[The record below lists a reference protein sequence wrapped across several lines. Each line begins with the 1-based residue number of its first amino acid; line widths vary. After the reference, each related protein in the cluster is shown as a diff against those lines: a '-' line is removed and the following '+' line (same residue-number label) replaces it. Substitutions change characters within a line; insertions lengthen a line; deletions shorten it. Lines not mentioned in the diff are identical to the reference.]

1 MSKKTVRQLAEIV
14 KIPLDRLLVQLK
26 EAGLPATK
34 PEDEISEDEKA
45 KLLAHLR
52 QRHGNTDAENSPNR
66 VVLKRRKV
74 SELKQASV
82 PGTATKT
89 ISVEVRKEKTYI
101 KREQPVVKTSV
112 VKTTPTVVE
121 AVIEKIVVV
130 ETPTVEISM
139 PAVEVSKIVEV
150 ETAPIVKIA
159 AVAADKPHKEHR
171 PKKPVIVDD
180 FELEEPEVVLE
191 AKFAVAIKDDKKS
204 KSDKPAKPK
213 EIDEAR
219 KQQLEKEQRLEDSIN
234 RTAERVRANAAAKL
248 NPPAQR
254 PRHANSGTPN
264 NNNASRTNNNG
275 NNNGNTNTPRPN
287 NGNNTPRTNN
297 NAPRP
302 ANNSA
307 VAPSAN
313 TVTPRPA
320 NTNAPARVNAPPRGT
335 NNAPPRG
342 NNNAGV
348 RGNNNAGG
356 GAGSSANSNR
366 GNNDSGRE
374 NNNRNKKKGKGAKQP
389 SRNVIQNDSKHQ
401 FEMPVAQMVYE
412 VTVPEMISV
421 ADLANKMNVKAALAI
436 KHLMKLGIM
445 ATINQ
450 TIDQD
455 TAAIL
460 VEDMGHT
467 PIMQSDD
474 DFEREMLAEVTEDDT
489 HPELPRA
496 PIVTIMGHVD
506 HGKTSLLDY
515 IRKTRVA
522 AGEAGGITQHIG
534 AYQVKTDHGSVTF
547 LDTPG
552 HAAFTAMRARGADVT
567 DVVIIVVAAD
577 DGVMPQTKEAVEHAR
592 AAKVPI
598 IVALNKMDKPGANPD
613 KVMQELSVLNVLAEE
628 WGGDVQFL
636 KISAKTGE
644 GVDDLIESLIVQ
656 TEILELKA
664 PVAGAASGIV
674 IESRLDR
681 GRGAVA
687 TILVQ
692 RGTLENGQMVLCGH
706 EYGRVRAMFNENG
719 KAIKTAGPCEPVE
732 ILGLSGTPNAGDE
745 FLVVQNERV
754 AKELAKHR
762 EDRKRLK
769 RHAEQ
774 ATSLED
780 VFNRM
785 KAGEQA
791 SLNLVLK
798 TDVQGSLEALRSSLL
813 ELSNDEVEVKV
824 VYGGVGGINEGDVNL
839 ALASGAILM
848 GFNVRAD
855 ATSRR
860 MIEERGVDLH
870 YYSIIYEAIDEV
882 KKSISGMLAPE
893 IKEQFM
899 GLAEVRSVFKSPK
912 LGAIAGCM
920 VLDGTVK
927 RNLPIRVLR
936 DNVVVYEG
944 VLESL
949 RHYKDDV
956 AEVKMGMECGIG
968 VKNYNDVR
976 AGDQIEVFERIEV
989 RREL

>member
-1 MSKKTVRQLAEIV
+1 
-14 KIPLDRLLVQLK
+14 
-26 EAGLPATK
+26 
-34 PEDEISEDEKA
+34 
-45 KLLAHLR
+45 
-52 QRHGNTDAENSPNR
+52 
-66 VVLKRRKV
+66 
-74 SELKQASV
+74 
-82 PGTATKT
+82 
-89 ISVEVRKEKTYI
+89 
-101 KREQPVVKTSV
+101 
-112 VKTTPTVVE
+112 
-121 AVIEKIVVV
+121 
-130 ETPTVEISM
+130 
-139 PAVEVSKIVEV
+139 
-150 ETAPIVKIA
+150 
-159 AVAADKPHKEHR
+159 
-171 PKKPVIVDD
+171 
-180 FELEEPEVVLE
+180 
-191 AKFAVAIKDDKKS
+191 
-204 KSDKPAKPK
+204 
-213 EIDEAR
+213 
-219 KQQLEKEQRLEDSIN
+219 
-234 RTAERVRANAAAKL
+234 
-248 NPPAQR
+248 
-254 PRHANSGTPN
+254 
-264 NNNASRTNNNG
+264 
-275 NNNGNTNTPRPN
+275 
-287 NGNNTPRTNN
+287 
-297 NAPRP
+297 
-302 ANNSA
+302 
-307 VAPSAN
+307 
-313 TVTPRPA
+313 
-320 NTNAPARVNAPPRGT
+320 
-335 NNAPPRG
+335 
-342 NNNAGV
+342 
-348 RGNNNAGG
+348 
-356 GAGSSANSNR
+356 
-366 GNNDSGRE
+366 
-374 NNNRNKKKGKGAKQP
+374 
-389 SRNVIQNDSKHQ
+389 
-401 FEMPVAQMVYE
+401 
-412 VTVPEMISV
+412 
-421 ADLANKMNVKAALAI
+421 
-436 KHLMKLGIM
+436 M

-450 TIDQD
+450 SIDQD

-460 VEDMGHT
+460 VEDMGHVAV
-467 PIMQSDD
+467 MQSDD
-474 DFEREMLAEVTEDDT
+474 DFEKEMLAEVTEEDN

-598 IVALNKMDKPGANPD
+598 IIAMNKMDKPGANPD
-613 KVMQELSVLNVLAEE
+613 KVMQELSVIDVLAEE

-636 KISAKTGE
+636 KISAKTGQ

-664 PVAGAASGIV
+664 PIDGAASGIV

-732 ILGLSGTPNAGDE
+732 ILGLSSTPNAGDE
-745 FLVVQNERV
+745 FLVVQNERI

-762 EDRKRLK
+762 EDRKRFT
-769 RHAEQ
+769 RHAAQ
-774 ATSLED
+774 
-780 VFNRM
+780 
-785 KAGEQA
+785 QA
-791 SLNLVLK
+791 SKLDEVFSKMTSGELASVNLVLK
-798 TDVQGSLEALRSSLL
+798 TDVQGSLEALRSSLID
-813 ELSNDEVEVKV
+813 LSNDEVEVKV

-893 IKEQFM
+893 IKEQIV
-899 GLAEVRSVFKSPK
+899 GLAQVREVFKSPK

-920 VLDGTVK
+920 VIDGFVK

-936 DNVVVYEG
+936 ENVVIYEG
-944 VLESL
+944 QLESL
-949 RHYKDDV
+949 RRFKDDI

-989 RREL
+989 KREL

>member
-1 MSKKTVRQLAEIV
+1 MSVKTVRQLAEIV

-26 EAGLPATK
+26 EAGLVASTADA
-34 PEDEISEDEKA
+34 EVSDAEQS

-52 QRHGNTDAENSPNR
+52 QRHGKATGENENAPNR

-74 SELKQASV
+74 SELKQAST
-82 PGTATKT
+82 PGSATKT

-101 KREQPVVKTSV
+101 KREQSVETKTAAPVIPVVDAQVEKNTSATV
-112 VKTTPTVVE
+112 ENTATPTTSEVTTPLENKVNFDLSP
-121 AVIEKIVVV
+121 
-130 ETPTVEISM
+130 ETIKAQED
-139 PAVEVSKIVEV
+139 
-150 ETAPIVKIA
+150 ETARQMQ
-159 AVAADKPHKEHR
+159 VA
-171 PKKPVIVDD
+171 
-180 FELEEPEVVLE
+180 
-191 AKFAVAIKDDKKS
+191 KD
-204 KSDKPAKPK
+204 
-213 EIDEAR
+213 
-219 KQQLEKEQRLEDSIN
+219 QRLEDSIN
-234 RTAERVRANAAAKL
+234 RNADKVRQQAAAKL
-248 NPPAQR
+248 QAAERAKQPAAAKPSQNGTRPP
-254 PRHANSGTPN
+254 H
-264 NNNASRTNNNG
+264 
-275 NNNGNTNTPRPN
+275 
-287 NGNNTPRTNN
+287 
-297 NAPRP
+297 
-302 ANNSA
+302 
-307 VAPSAN
+307 
-313 TVTPRPA
+313 
-320 NTNAPARVNAPPRGT
+320 
-335 NNAPPRG
+335 
-342 NNNAGV
+342 NNAGNKPTKQPAKPAQ
-348 RGNNNAGG
+348 NNSRPAAASAAVAAPQPAPAKTQEENRTRRPAKPAGG
-356 GAGSSANSNR
+356 NSSYTGKDAKRNS
-366 GNNDSGRE
+366 
-374 NNNRNKKKGKGAKQP
+374 KKKGGKQP
-389 SRNVIQNDSKHQ
+389 TARIIQQNDGKHQ

-412 VTVPEMISV
+412 VTIPEMIIVSE
-421 ADLANKMNVKAALAI
+421 LANKMNVKAAMVI

-450 TIDQD
+450 SIDQD

-467 PIMQSDD
+467 PVMQSDD
-474 DFEREMLAEVTEDDT
+474 DFEKEMLAEVTEDETYPD
-489 HPELPRA
+489 LPRA

-552 HAAFTAMRARGADVT
+552 HAAFTAMRARGADIT

-598 IVALNKMDKPGANPD
+598 IIAINKMDKPGANPD
-613 KVMQELSVLNVLAEE
+613 KVMQELSVLDVLAEE

-636 KISAKTGE
+636 KISAKTGQ
-644 GVDDLIESLIVQ
+644 GVDELIESLIVQ

-664 PVAGAASGIV
+664 PVAGAASGLV

-692 RGTLENGQMVLCGH
+692 RGTLENGQMVLCGQ

-719 KAIKTAGPCEPVE
+719 KAIKSAGPCEPVE
-732 ILGLSGTPNAGDE
+732 ILGLSSTPNAGDE

-774 ATSLED
+774 ATTLED

-785 KAGEQA
+785 KAGEVS

-798 TDVQGSLEALRSSLL
+798 TDVQGSLEALRNSLV

-839 ALASGAILM
+839 ALASGAILI

-870 YYSIIYEAIDEV
+870 YYSIIYEAIDEI

-893 IKEQFM
+893 IKEQFV
-899 GLAEVRSVFKSPK
+899 GLAEVRDVFKSPK

-944 VLESL
+944 QLESL
-949 RHYKDDV
+949 RRYKDDI

-976 AGDQIEVFERIEV
+976 TGDQIEVFERIEV